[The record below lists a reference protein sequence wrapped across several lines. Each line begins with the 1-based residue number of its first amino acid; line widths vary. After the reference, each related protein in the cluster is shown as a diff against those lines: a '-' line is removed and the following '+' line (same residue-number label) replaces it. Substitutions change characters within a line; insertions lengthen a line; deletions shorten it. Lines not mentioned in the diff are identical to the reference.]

1 MTTDFEMTTN
11 ALPVLPTA
19 APARQ
24 GLSTPRALG
33 GLMLVAAAVL
43 AGCGGG
49 SDSPPAASPAPP
61 AATPAPPAAAPAPPA
76 ATPTPVA
83 TTVPANFA
91 TGSALPNQ
99 GIVYYK
105 DANANATL
113 DAGERA
119 VVYNPATQH
128 YYELVTNLGAANA
141 VTGLTWDA
149 ALAAAAARGGHLLI
163 GETNAEVEFVRSTFA
178 YAAGSAVPSH
188 GGLQITHTD
197 GSLGAWIGLVAANS
211 AASVHG
217 TWSWIQPNGT
227 AGGPALAADAPW
239 LVHETFANPDG
250 QAVTGKLRGA
260 MTGGNDLAAD
270 ETPAVA
276 PNPSPSQ
283 SLYDL
288 QSDQPNAQ
296 NQPVV
301 SRYVVEYD
309 SAAAVTSVLP

>member
-149 ALAAAAARGGHLLI
+149 ALAAGALGFSISGSGPSVFAWCRGDEI
-163 GETNAEVEFVRSTFA
+163 
-178 YAAGSAVPSH
+178 AAGVR
-188 GGLQITHTD
+188 
-197 GSLGAWIGLVAANS
+197 
-211 AASVHG
+211 
-217 TWSWIQPNGT
+217 
-227 AGGPALAADAPW
+227 
-239 LVHETFANPDG
+239 
-250 QAVTGKLRGA
+250 QAVAGVFARHALPCDEWSGPIAPQGA
-260 MTGGNDLAAD
+260 HLVG
-270 ETPAVA
+270 
-276 PNPSPSQ
+276 
-283 SLYDL
+283 
-288 QSDQPNAQ
+288 
-296 NQPVV
+296 
-301 SRYVVEYD
+301 
-309 SAAAVTSVLP
+309 